1 MTKSKTSKG
10 LFPYIARW
18 IRANFFF
25 PDARQF
31 FIKPAIRLVKK
42 RLAAHPAQW
51 LITTGPPHSMHMV
64 GRAIRKSNDVQW
76 LADFRDPW
84 TQFYVNHELP
94 MMSIVRN
101 KHNALNSK

>member
-1 MTKSKTSKG
+1 
-10 LFPYIARW
+10 
-18 IRANFFF
+18 
-25 PDARQF
+25 
-31 FIKPAIRLVKK
+31 
-42 RLAAHPAQW
+42 
-51 LITTGPPHSMHMV
+51 MHMV

-101 KHNALNSK
+101 KHKRIEQQVISTADHVLTTTPSLATLYSSINPQ